1 MSFFHFSWQCIGSNT
16 RLVEREYLW
25 IFQWNT
31 AWGIYSVIFSVGK
44 AAGSSDPTVC
54 GICKDK
60 SIMSAFSRTL
70 ISPLIGHK
78 GERLSKLLWW
88 TGIYGKGKD
97 NAFCFFS
104 YCQKKWIIT
113 TVNERLEM
121 WANAVSQWPY
131 LQWRLCVATVGD
143 PRTVVGVWNGV
154 IHIQHLSGSTDCA
167 VNTPSSACFHSPPW
181 PLSLRT
187 SFEHIDKYWF
197 IYSKATLAFHY
208 TNPEQTLSTHIFH
221 ERENTELPSN
231 IEIEMH
237 V

>member
-1 MSFFHFSWQCIGSNT
+1 M
-16 RLVEREYLW
+16 
-25 IFQWNT
+25 
-31 AWGIYSVIFSVGK
+31 GK

-97 NAFCFFS
+97 NAFCFS
-104 YCQKKWIIT
+104 LIVRKMNHHT
-113 TVNERLEM
+113 DNERLEM
-121 WANAVSQWPY
+121 WANAVSHWPY

-167 VNTPSSACFHSPPW
+167 VNTPSSACFRALHGLCLLGHH
-181 PLSLRT
+181 LST
-187 SFEHIDKYWF
+187 
-197 IYSKATLAFHY
+197 Y
-208 TNPEQTLSTHIFH
+208 TNIDLFIQRPHLLFTIQTQNRLQHIYCIK
-221 ERENTELPSN
+221 ERILNCPQ
-231 IEIEMH
+231 I
-237 V
+237 